1 LFFTAVLSGMAVFF
15 NFFVRLVLGKK
26 KSLFKGTGMILIIAV
41 SAGTGARFY
50 AGAVDDTQIISKF
63 CRDGSSYDIYGCIKE
78 IEERKENG
86 AVYVLLEHVRIEHA
100 EGSMKIDGN
109 VQVVFEEAS
118 TWLRPGRYI
127 RLTGAF
133 VEFQEPRNE

>member
-1 LFFTAVLSGMAVFF
+1 
-15 NFFVRLVLGKK
+15 
-26 KSLFKGTGMILIIAV
+26 MILIIAV

-100 EGSMKIDGN
+100 EG
-109 VQVVFEEAS
+109 
-118 TWLRPGRYI
+118 
-127 RLTGAF
+127 
-133 VEFQEPRNE
+133 